1 MIKVPENA
9 EVQEHYEVISALQE
23 AERIENGS
31 MHDDLMTTRPS
42 LVIRRYAPTTWNDH
56 VTVGLISTV
65 SATKLGLALP

>member
-9 EVQEHYEVISALQE
+9 EVQEHYEVILALQE

-42 LVIRRYAPTTWNDH
+42 LVIRRYAPTT
-56 VTVGLISTV
+56 
-65 SATKLGLALP
+65 